1 MKSIEAIVIGLEQEL
16 LDSVVRADP
25 RRLDAL
31 IADDFTEVGASGR
44 GFGKSEVLARLP
56 AEHGVA
62 FAVKNMV
69 ACVLAPNV
77 ALVTYTAVR
86 SHDGHSASSRRS
98 SVWVRNAGGWQM
110 RYHQGTYVESLP
122 PDGSSTPVP

>member
-1 MKSIEAIVIGLEQEL
+1 MKSIEATVIRLEQEL
-16 LDSVVRADP
+16 LDPAVRADP

-44 GFGKSEVLARLP
+44 SFGKPEVLARLP
-56 AEHGVA
+56 VERGVA
-62 FAVKNMV
+62 FIVKDMV

-86 SHDGHSASSRRS
+86 THDGHSTRSYRS

-110 RYHQGTYVESLP
+110 RYHQGTHVEVP
-122 PDGSSTPVP
+122 PSDSSSRPTP